1 MKEPALAA
9 KLIWKRRR
17 QWLATILRKAPF
29 RRCGARWP
37 LSGHVAIRASPAG
50 ALATRRKSYLV
61 KARRSRGCDP
71 RAGMGGSPQG
81 RLTPSKMPMKV
92 GCFWRLVAVQRLHE

>member
-50 ALATRRKSYLV
+50 ALATRQILPGQSTPFSRL
-61 KARRSRGCDP
+61 RS
-71 RAGMGGSPQG
+71 ASWNG
-81 RLTPSKMPMKV
+81 RLATRPPDT
-92 GCFWRLVAVQRLHE
+92 LENAHESGVFLEARGRTAIA